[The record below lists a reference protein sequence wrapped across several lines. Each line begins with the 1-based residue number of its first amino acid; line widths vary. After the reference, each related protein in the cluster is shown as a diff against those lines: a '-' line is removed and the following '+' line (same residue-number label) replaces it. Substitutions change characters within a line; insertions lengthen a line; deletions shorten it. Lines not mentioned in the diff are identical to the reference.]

1 MEELALPK
9 QEPQIQTQP
18 LPSMAHAKIPLPDL
32 PEIFHLGEAMDSPA
46 DLVDVVGVAKA
57 GFSAAL

>member
-1 MEELALPK
+1 MV
-9 QEPQIQTQP
+9 
-18 LPSMAHAKIPLPDL
+18 HAKIPLPDL